1 MMVAGAIG
9 TLKSNTSI
17 SFGDQVRHPKY
28 PEWGTGAVTK
38 VEQTAIDG
46 NPATRVSVRFK
57 NAGLKTFAGNTL
69 PVEVL
74 VSDYVMPGDQDI
86 SRPAI
91 AEVEDLEESGLTQAV
106 QQKLQEIMLSL
117 PLGCRDPFNT
127 VEYRLNRTLDLYKY
141 DLSGKGLME
150 WAMVQTGMD
159 DPLSRFNRTE
169 LEAYF
174 KQFACERDQH
184 LGRILQEKGANELDL
199 DALFQDVPAA
209 AIRILKQFRS

>member
-1 MMVAGAIG
+1 MKTYHNFLNKDYHSFFA
-9 TLKSNTSI
+9 LKSNTSI

-38 VEQTAIDG
+38 VEQTAIDW

-91 AEVEDLEESGLTQAV
+91 AEVEDLEETERGDGGFGSTG
-106 QQKLQEIMLSL
+106 
-117 PLGCRDPFNT
+117 
-127 VEYRLNRTLDLYKY
+127 
-141 DLSGKGLME
+141 GK
-150 WAMVQTGMD
+150 
-159 DPLSRFNRTE
+159 
-169 LEAYF
+169 
-174 KQFACERDQH
+174 
-184 LGRILQEKGANELDL
+184 
-199 DALFQDVPAA
+199 
-209 AIRILKQFRS
+209 